1 MGTEIVMLIIVIAAI
16 FLIQLFRS
24 LGKKRR
30 SDQMADGDLKLVR
43 FDSQEETIFQD
54 ADPNEALIE
63 LRMNTVH
70 AKTLGEIYQDGE
82 SQVAVFE
89 KSLVAMSF
97 DRNETYCSKE
107 LKGRVVDYAVILN
120 HDTYSELACTVIL
133 ICQSSPHEYLYEKYS
148 VLKTPEFKGLKLER
162 QLSLPTEMARIAH
175 VFCDDK
181 GLFDTAALIGKEGL
195 DMEFVSFNGRS
206 SQSFGFD
213 TRVIA
218 DGCMSDDDTFY
229 TFDGSVVT
237 RWLFGNDGTL
247 EVQYELESQGNIDKA
262 FFKHTRETAG
272 MPAKP
277 LLYDGSNI
285 VFLDTSSKV
294 ALDGVQTNTG
304 NIFFTTSDAL
314 WLVKPDTQPLKI
326 MDRPMIPVLFLNHFQ
341 DKSSFTG
348 IFKTEQENQAF
359 AFDMTEGSL
368 SKVGICKTSTRILD
382 ATYDNNDGTLYIFTV
397 SETYVV
403 RNFLDL
409 DFEVVLSANPPPEMP
424 ETQIGL

>member
-1 MGTEIVMLIIVIAAI
+1 MGLGIFMPVLLVVVLVIALVYRALGIKQNIARTIAEVQRESNNEPVFEAI
-16 FLIQLFRS
+16 
-24 LGKKRR
+24 
-30 SDQMADGDLKLVR
+30 
-43 FDSQEETIFQD
+43 
-54 ADPNEALIE
+54 DPNEALVE

-82 SQVAVFE
+82 SQIAIHE
-89 KSLVAMSF
+89 RSLVAMSF

-107 LKGRVVDYAVILN
+107 LKGRVVDYAVILS

-133 ICQSSPHEYLYEKYS
+133 ICQPSLHEYLYEKFN
-148 VLKTPEFKGLKLER
+148 VMKTPGFKGLKLER
-162 QLSLPTEMARIAH
+162 QFSLPTEMARIAH

-181 GLFDTAALIGKEGL
+181 GLLDTVALIGKEGL
-195 DMEFVSFNGRS
+195 DMEFVSFNGAS

-218 DGCMSDDDTFY
+218 DGCVSDDDTFY
-229 TFDGSVVT
+229 TFDGSIVT
-237 RWLFGNDGTL
+237 RWLYGNDGML
-247 EVQYELESQGNIDKA
+247 DVQYELESQGNIDKA

-304 NIFFTTSDAL
+304 NVFFTTSDAL
-314 WLVKPDTQPLKI
+314 WLVKQDSQPLKI

-368 SKVGICKTSTRILD
+368 SKAGICRTSTRILD

-409 DFEVVLSANPPPEMP
+409 GFEVVLSANPPSEIP
-424 ETQIGL
+424 ETQIGM